1 MAYYGT
7 NMVLAQ
13 AHWDASNSSNNYFD
27 LKSSSGFS
35 SVTKVDNGH
44 YRCNFTSTL
53 DDDYYVVCGSMS
65 AENAYT
71 GASGT
76 SVVRGANGFHVL
88 EHTTSLVEP
97 IFAWGR
103 YPAQSDGYANHGA
116 HMGICV
122 ITN

>member
-1 MAYYGT
+1 MAFYGT
-7 NMVLAQ
+7 NIVLAQ
-13 AHWDASNSSNNYFD
+13 AHWDASQSSNSYFD

-35 SVTKVDNGH
+35 SVTKIDNGH

-65 AENAYT
+65 SENSAT
-71 GASGT
+71 GSNT
-76 SVVRGANGFHVL
+76 NVVRGANGFHVH
-88 EHTTSLVEP
+88 EHTTSLIEP
-97 IFAWGR
+97 IFAYGR
-103 YPAQSDGYANHGA
+103 YPAQSDGNANHGA

>member
-13 AHWDASNSSNNYFD
+13 AHWVSSGSFD

-35 SVTKVDNGH
+35 SVTQVDGAH
-44 YRCNFTSTL
+44 VRCNFSSTL

-65 AENAYT
+65 AENAAT
-71 GASGT
+71 ISNT
-76 SVVRGANGFHVL
+76 NVVRGANGFHVL

-97 IFAWGR
+97 IFAYG
-103 YPAQSDGYANHGA
+103 STTSSSGNANHGL
-116 HMGICV
+116 HMGVCV
-122 ITN
+122 IKN

>member
-1 MAYYGT
+1 MAFYGT

-13 AHWDASNSSNNYFD
+13 AHWDSNNSSNDYFD

-35 SVTKVDNGH
+35 SVTKVDYGH
-44 YRCNFTSTL
+44 YRCNFSSTL

-65 AENAYT
+65 AENA
-71 GASGT
+71 ASGSNT
-76 SVVRGANGFHVL
+76 GVVRGANGFHVL

-97 IFAWGR
+97 IFAR
-103 YPAQSDGYANHGA
+103 GYYQGNGSNGNENRGVHNA
-116 HMGICV
+116 ICV

>member
-7 NMVLAQ
+7 NAVLAQ
-13 AHWDASNSSNNYFD
+13 CQFEANSPSYSYF
-27 LKSSSGFS
+27 LLRQSEGFS
-35 SVTKVDNGH
+35 SVTKIDNGH
-44 YRCNFTSTL
+44 YRCNFSRTL

-65 AENAYT
+65 AENAAT
-71 GASGT
+71 ISNT
-76 SVVRGANGFHVL
+76 NVVRGANGFHVL

-97 IFAWGR
+97 VFAYGAWSSSNGN
-103 YPAQSDGYANHGA
+103 ANHGA

>member
-13 AHWDASNSSNNYFD
+13 AHWDSSNSGNSYFD

-35 SVTKVDNGH
+35 SVTKVTNCH
-44 YRCNFTSTL
+44 YRCNFTNTL

-65 AENAYT
+65 AENAAT
-71 GASGT
+71 GSET
-76 SVVRGANGFHVL
+76 NVVRGANGFHVL
-88 EHTTSLVEP
+88 NHTTSLVEP
-97 IFAWGR
+97 IFARGR
-103 YPAQSDGYANHGA
+103 YAGNGSDGNGNLGEHN
-116 HMGICV
+116 GICV